1 VTLSELRDALNAYPA
16 AHPCPK
22 IEDYDCDDYDP
33 GMLAFICAAG
43 ETGTVGEWLAHVGEV
58 YGSDVEWTKGGAFHM
73 NGDTEVTY
81 TFSRHEMGDP
91 LGPTFL
97 RVLLGPVPVVL
108 PDGCTESSAGRQFVT
123 DAGEGLHLVFTRL
136 VEGRTELEISA
147 DFTRRIE
154 TVTIHDKTFDWLRTG
169 EVLP

>member
-1 VTLSELRDALNAYPA
+1 MTLSELRDALNAYPA

-97 RVLLGPVPVVL
+97 RVLLGPVPMVL
-108 PDGCTESSAGRQFVT
+108 PERCGTYSDDRGERRYYDFGTCGCRLSVKDGEWHFSSMTVIGVDLDSTA
-123 DAGEGLHLVFTRL
+123 LH
-136 VEGRTELEISA
+136 
-147 DFTRRIE
+147 
-154 TVTIHDKTFDWLRTG
+154 WLITG